1 MDIGCKFTF
10 ILRKDMMLP
19 IISLSN
25 YIYNWKPP
33 NKIIFSKP
41 KKNFVSINA
50 LDLLSTCALTLIT
63 VEHSEH
69 GNL

>member
-1 MDIGCKFTF
+1 
-10 ILRKDMMLP
+10 MMLP